1 MMSNLKFSLNFIG
14 LVLSI
19 SGVSFLIYSINWKDF
34 WHIAESVDWAFF
46 ILLSLIY
53 TVMTL
58 LLFFAWAFL
67 LFYDTK
73 HLFSK
78 YLLKAYARSI
88 CAKYLPGNFFQ
99 FVSRQIDLAGNNIA
113 QVKILKSSFF
123 ESLSLFAAALL
134 IIGVFSFFTPFW
146 DYPDFPEFLS
156 DWIKEYGK
164 TLPYFFIISALILV
178 FGMST
183 SAPYCFAS
191 LILYLFFFWGL
202 EIIGQE
208 IWELIIN
215 DSFVPELPMGLFTL
229 SWLVGFVIIGAP
241 GGLGVRELVIV
252 FFTQAFLGDD
262 MYEAGALAAL
272 TLRFVTLL
280 GEMLFVLI
288 SFIYLRRAE
297 PITP

>member
-1 MMSNLKFSLNFIG
+1 MMRNSRLGLNFIG
-14 LVLSI
+14 LVLSA
-19 SGVSFLIYSINWKDF
+19 SGISFLIYSISWKDF
-34 WHIAESVDWAFF
+34 WHIAERVDWTFF
-46 ILLSLIY
+46 ILLSFIY
-53 TVMTL
+53 AAMIL

-78 YLLKAYARSI
+78 NLLKAYARSI

-113 QVKILKSSFF
+113 QVKILKSSFL
-123 ESLSLFAAALL
+123 EILSQLAAALL
-134 IIGVFSFFTPFW
+134 IIGVFSFCTPFW
-146 DYPDFPEFLS
+146 DYPDFPEFLNG
-156 DWIKEYGK
+156 WIKEYGK
-164 TLPYFFIISALILV
+164 TLPYFFVISALVLV
-178 FGMST
+178 FGMSA
-183 SAPYCFAS
+183 SAPYCFVS

-208 IWELIIN
+208 IWELIAN
-215 DSFVPELPMGLFTL
+215 DSLLPELPMGLFTL
-229 SWLVGFVIIGAP
+229 SWLAGFVIIGAP

-288 SFIYLRRAE
+288 SFVYLRRAE
-297 PITP
+297 PVTP